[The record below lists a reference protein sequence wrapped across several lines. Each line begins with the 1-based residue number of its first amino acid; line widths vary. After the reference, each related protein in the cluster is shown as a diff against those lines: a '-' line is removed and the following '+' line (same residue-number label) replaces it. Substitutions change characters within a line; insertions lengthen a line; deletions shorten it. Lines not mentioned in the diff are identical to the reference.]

1 MLVAEGSAVF
11 ELLSSEDEALL
22 IWGDTFLVLDLS
34 LDVFNRV
41 RWLNIES
48 DGLTGEGLNEDLHTT
63 AKSED
68 QVKSWLFLDVIV
80 RKSATIFE
88 LLSSEDKTLLIWGD
102 TLLVLDLGLNVLNG
116 VRGLDIKSDGLTS
129 KSLNEDLHTTAKSED

>member
-1 MLVAEGSAVF
+1 
-11 ELLSSEDEALL
+11 
-22 IWGDTFLVLDLS
+22 
-34 LDVFNRV
+34 
-41 RWLNIES
+41 
-48 DGLTGEGLNEDLHTT
+48 
-63 AKSED
+63 
-68 QVKSWLFLDVIV
+68 LDVIV

-102 TLLVLDLGLNVLNG
+102 TLLVLDLGLHVLNG

>member
-1 MLVAEGSAVF
+1 M
-11 ELLSSEDEALL
+11 
-22 IWGDTFLVLDLS
+22 
-34 LDVFNRV
+34 
-41 RWLNIES
+41 
-48 DGLTGEGLNEDLHTT
+48 
-63 AKSED
+63 
-68 QVKSWLFLDVIV
+68 DVIV

-129 KSLNEDLHTTAKSED
+129 KSLDENPHATAQTQHQVMCWRHEDVPEQRRQ